1 MGILSCRTQHI
12 LVFFVVFGRV
22 RCTVRVERS
31 RGQCLSVIIVS
42 VYVDPLFLVDGDVL
56 VVLVELCVA
65 FLL

>member
-1 MGILSCRTQHI
+1 M
-12 LVFFVVFGRV
+12 
-22 RCTVRVERS
+22 RVERS